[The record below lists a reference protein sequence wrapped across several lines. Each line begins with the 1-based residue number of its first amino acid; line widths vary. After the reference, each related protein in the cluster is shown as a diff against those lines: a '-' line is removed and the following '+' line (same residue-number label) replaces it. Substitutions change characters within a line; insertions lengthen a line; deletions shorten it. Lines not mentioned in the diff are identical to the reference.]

1 MTQAPKPQ
9 RYTLDDA
16 MASRPQ
22 ALNGN
27 SAWGQRYAG
36 QIRRIVTDHAM
47 RAPRN
52 VQRHLGPSELGVEC
66 DLQVVM
72 KLLGYAHTNHVV
84 DPWPSIVGTAVH
96 AWLADCFTAH
106 NNRVGTLRFLAEQRV
121 TPLDGHSGT
130 ADLYDALEL
139 AVVDHKVL
147 GESSMAKVRRDPSR
161 KYKAQLLLYALG
173 YRRLGLPV
181 RRVALVAYPRTT
193 SSLNGIYVW
202 ERPASAA
209 DDELISEVLE
219 DTARRKQLVADII
232 ASRKRLDQVEMRPD
246 DEECYFCPFYR
257 PDVTERGGPGCPGT
271 KGA

>member
-1 MTQAPKPQ
+1 
-9 RYTLDDA
+9 

-36 QIRRIVTDHAM
+36 QVRRIVTNHAM
-47 RAPRN
+47 RAPRQ
-52 VQRHLGPSELGVEC
+52 VQVHLGPSELGVEC

-72 KLLGYAHTNHVV
+72 KLLGFPNTNHVV

-96 AWLADCFTAH
+96 AWLADAFSSYNH
-106 NNRVGTLRFLAEQRV
+106 LVGQLRFVAEQRV
-121 TPLDGHSGT
+121 VPFPEHTDSQGHAGT

-139 AVVDHKVL
+139 AVVDHKIL
-147 GESSMAKVRRDPSR
+147 GETSMAKVRRDPPR

-181 RRVALVAYPRTT
+181 NRVALVAYPRTT
-193 SSLNGIYVW
+193 STLNGLYVW
-202 ERPASAA
+202 DRPSSAA

-219 DTARRKQLVADII
+219 DTVRRKQLVTDIRTGRTTL
-232 ASRKRLDQVEMRPD
+232 AKVTRQPD
-246 DEECYFCPFYR
+246 DDECYFCPFYR
-257 PDVTERGGPGCPGT
+257 PEVAKQPGLPGCPGT
-271 KGA
+271 AQALNSVL